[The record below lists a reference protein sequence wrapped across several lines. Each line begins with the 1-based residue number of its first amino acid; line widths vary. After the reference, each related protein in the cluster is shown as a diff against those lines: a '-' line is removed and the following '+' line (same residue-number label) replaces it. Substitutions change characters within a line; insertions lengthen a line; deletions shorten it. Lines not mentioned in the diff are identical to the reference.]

1 MNAGRN
7 TYRPV
12 PLPPTTTEPDE
23 LAEETRDSE
32 HRFLEHVHAHGIRL
46 ADYEPK
52 T

>member
-7 TYRPV
+7 THRDTPM
-12 PLPPTTTEPDE
+12 PPDATDPDE

-32 HRFLEHVHAHGIRL
+32 HRFLEYVLATGIRL
-46 ADYEPK
+46 ADFEAK